1 MDKIAR
7 QIFRAAHEG
16 KWLSIE
22 YRNKKF
28 EQISRFWIGIKNILK
43 NKNGILD
50 TLQCSGLHIHDYT
63 LEDNMQLSVERI
75 LSANIVDGTYMPI
88 NKDLI
93 DDIACNPAK
102 YQYLFYGSANYKILN
117 YLADCNKFESVPSLN
132 NDFCLIENLDDS
144 IIISNPLEYPLSV
157 KQYQEI
163 VDAFNK
169 RLRTKQKKY
178 QEAGQLCL
186 NKLSLYTRKGLYVLA
201 YREVFLDVEKHTL
214 KVSNEISFN
223 KEFYV
228 KADSK
233 DGKIESIRRFF
244 EQCELYLLNDFD
256 KNLQKIEDII
266 QDKISK
272 EKIDDRPYFLYLKRN
287 AQVNLEKEYDAILSM
302 YKTGDVSVPIRAF
315 FGELHTVEKNGNDIP
330 ITLLNKKINLDQLLS
345 IRNAMNSPVSYT
357 QGPPG
362 TGKTNTIINTIITA
376 FFNNKTVLFSS
387 YNNHPIDTVFQT
399 LSSLQYKRQSGNVD
413 IIPFPVLRLGSN
425 EKVKEALNYIKALYQ
440 KCKNIKVYGETLE
453 RNKKDTIKQ
462 TKKLSE
468 LLKNHQE
475 TVELAERKDTLKAM
489 LEKNTSMEMRLV
501 LEGQQLNAIRKRLS
515 EIPKVSDQDALNLL
529 EKDENEFLKYL
540 YYTSAGYIQRLAE
553 PDYDDLRLILKLEK
567 EEELITA
574 FNKYTSVDDNICKLQ
589 KIFPIIAT
597 TCISAHK
604 LGNGKCCFDCTI
616 IDEASQCNT
625 ALSLIPIIRGKT
637 LMLVGDPQQ
646 LNPVITL
653 DENINKSLKEK
664 YGVSD
669 DYDYITNSIY
679 KTFLAN
685 DSISEEILLH
695 NHYRCNR
702 EIIQFNNEKYY
713 NNQLNIVSESTVSE
727 SLVFYNVDSTGNNF
741 KNTSEKEAEEIV
753 KYINNNRDKK
763 IGIITPFRNQKEQIE
778 YSLKTAGINSE
789 KYSCGTVHAFQG
801 DEKDVILFSLALT
814 DSTHNKTYEWLK
826 NNRELINVAT
836 SRAKDRL
843 VIFSNSSVINRL
855 HRNTEK
861 TKPDDIYEL
870 AEYVRNNGSYTIT
883 NCTCNSRALGTKPYK
898 TETEEEFLAT
908 LNHALSTIFLENKKY
923 CVETEVQP
931 SHIFKKG
938 MIHLDY
944 FYRCSFDFVI
954 YKLGYRNKKEAVLA
968 IELNGREHYNNKKIM
983 EHDKMKKEICKEQ
996 GFTLIT
1002 VENSYA
1008 RRYNFIRDVLIGYF
1022 EQTTDSHK

>member
-1 MDKIAR
+1 MDNIAR
-7 QIFRAAHEG
+7 QIFRAVHEG

-22 YRNKKF
+22 YRNKKC
-28 EQISRFWIGIKNILK
+28 EQVSRFWIGIKNIIE
-43 NKNGILD
+43 NKSMKLCS
-50 TLQCSGLHIHDYT
+50 LECSGLHLHNYT
-63 LEDNMQLSVERI
+63 LADNMQLSVERI
-75 LSANIVDGTYMPI
+75 LSASIVDGTYMPV
-88 NKDLI
+88 NQNLV
-93 DDIACNPAK
+93 DDIACNPAN
-102 YQYLFYGSANYKILN
+102 YQLLFDRSANLKILN

-132 NDFCLIENLDDS
+132 KDFHLIENLDDNV
-144 IIISNPLEYPLSV
+144 IRSNLQEYSLSDN
-157 KQYQEI
+157 QYRKL

-169 RLRTKQKKY
+169 QLRIKQKKR
-178 QEAGQLCL
+178 QRSGQLCL

-201 YREVFLDVEKHTL
+201 YREVFLDVEKHIL

-223 KEFYV
+223 REFHV
-228 KADSK
+228 TTDSE
-233 DGKIESIRRFF
+233 DGKIESIRRFL
-244 EQCELYLLNDFD
+244 EPCELYLLNDFD
-256 KNLQKIEDII
+256 KNLQKIENII
-266 QDKISK
+266 QEKISK
-272 EKIDDRPYFLYLKRN
+272 EKIDDRPYFLYLQRN
-287 AQVNLEKEYDAILSM
+287 VQVNLEKEYEAILTM
-302 YKTGDVSVPIRAF
+302 YETDDISVPIRAF
-315 FGELHTVEKNGNDIP
+315 FGELHTIEKNENDIP

-345 IRNAMNSPVSYT
+345 IHNAMNTPVSYT

-387 YNNHPIDTVFQT
+387 YNNHPIDSVFKT
-399 LSSLQYKRQSGNVD
+399 LSSLQYKRQSGSVD

-425 EKVKEALNYIKALYQ
+425 EKVKEALNYIRMLYQ
-440 KCKNIKVYGETLE
+440 KCKNIAVYGATLE
-453 RNKKDTIKQ
+453 RNKYDTIER
-462 TKKLSE
+462 TKKLSA

-475 TVELAERKDTLKAM
+475 AVELAERKNTLKAM
-489 LEKNTSMEMRLV
+489 LEKNVSMEMRLV
-501 LEGQQLNAIRKRLS
+501 LEGQQLNAIRERLN
-515 EIPKVSDQDALNLL
+515 EIPKVSDQDALSLL
-529 EKDENEFLKYL
+529 ENDENEFLKYL
-540 YYTSAGYIQRLAE
+540 YYMSAGYIKRLAE

-567 EEELITA
+567 DEERITA
-574 FNKYTSVDDNICKLQ
+574 FNKYTSVDENMYKLQ
-589 KIFPIIAT
+589 KVFPIIAT

-604 LGNGKCCFDCTI
+604 LGSGKVCFDCAI
-616 IDEASQCNT
+616 IDEAGQCNT
-625 ALSLIPIIRGKT
+625 ALALIPIIRGKT

-653 DENINKSLKEK
+653 DANINKSLKEK

-695 NHYRCNR
+695 NHYRCNGK
-702 EIIQFNNEKYY
+702 IIQFNNEKYY
-713 NNQLNIVSESTVSE
+713 NNQLNIVSESAVSE
-727 SLVFYNVDSTGNNF
+727 PLVFYNVDSADNNF
-741 KNTSEKEAEEIV
+741 KNTSEQEAEAIV
-753 KYINNNRDKK
+753 NYIKNNPDKN

-778 YSLKTAGINSE
+778 YSIKEAAISPE

-801 DEKDVILFSLALT
+801 DEKDVVLFSLALT
-814 DSTHNKTYEWLK
+814 DSTHDKTYEWLK

-843 VIFSNSSVINRL
+843 VIFSNADVLNRL
-855 HRNTEK
+855 HRNAEK

-870 AEYVRNNGSYTIT
+870 TEYVKSKGSYKIT
-883 NCTCNSRALGTKPYK
+883 NCISDSRALGTKPYK

-908 LNHALSTIFLENKKY
+908 LNHALSTIISENKKY

-954 YKLGYRNKKEAVLA
+954 YKIGYRNKKEAVLA
-968 IELNGREHYNNKKIM
+968 IELNGREHYNNEKIK

-1008 RRYNFIRDVLIGYF
+1008 RRYNFIKDVLIGYF
-1022 EQTTDSHK
+1022 GRATDLHK